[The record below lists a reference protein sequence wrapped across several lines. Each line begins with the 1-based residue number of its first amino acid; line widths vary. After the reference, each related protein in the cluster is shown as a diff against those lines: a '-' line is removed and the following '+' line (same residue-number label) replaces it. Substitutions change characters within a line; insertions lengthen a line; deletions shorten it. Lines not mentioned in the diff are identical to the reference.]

1 MPRLACAG
9 GQAPHSRPELIDTT
23 GEERRGAVSF
33 LRILEMLG
41 VAVFAISGALAAG
54 RKSLDLVGVI
64 VTATVTAIGGGTLR
78 DVLLDRHP
86 VFWIGDTTYLWVIF
100 AAALLTVVYSRRW
113 SPPERSLA
121 FADALGLA
129 LFTIS
134 GAQVAQSAG
143 LGGVVVVIMGALTGV
158 AGGVIR
164 DVLTAEIPM
173 ILRRGPIYATA
184 CVVGVSLYLLLEMVL
199 PRNVAALAG
208 MASIAALRL
217 AAILWN
223 LTIPVFTLG
232 DRRDQVG

>member
-1 MPRLACAG
+1 
-9 GQAPHSRPELIDTT
+9 
-23 GEERRGAVSF
+23 VSF

-54 RKSLDLVGVI
+54 RKSLDLVGVV

-78 DVLLDRHP
+78 DLLLDRHP
-86 VFWIGDTTYLWVIF
+86 VFWIADTANLWVIF
-100 AAALLTVVYSRRW
+100 GAALGTVLYSRRW

-121 FADALGLA
+121 VADALGLA

-134 GAQVAQSAG
+134 GAQIAQGAG
-143 LGGVVVVIMGALTGV
+143 LGGVVVVIMGTLTGV

-173 ILRRGPIYATA
+173 IMRRGPIYATA
-184 CVVGVSLYLLLEMVL
+184 CIVGVSLYLVLGMAL

-208 MASIAALRL
+208 MAAIAGLRL
-217 AAILWN
+217 AAILWK

-232 DRRDQVG
+232 DGRDRAG

>member
-1 MPRLACAG
+1 M
-9 GQAPHSRPELIDTT
+9 
-23 GEERRGAVSF
+23 SF

-54 RKSLDLVGVI
+54 RKSLDLVGVV

-78 DVLLDRHP
+78 DLLLDRHP
-86 VFWIGDTTYLWVIF
+86 VFWIADTANLWVIF
-100 AAALLTVVYSRRW
+100 GAALGTVLYSRRW

-121 FADALGLA
+121 VADALGLA

-134 GAQVAQSAG
+134 GAQIAQGAG
-143 LGGVVVVIMGALTGV
+143 LGGVVVVIMGTLTGV

-173 ILRRGPIYATA
+173 IMRRGPIYATA
-184 CVVGVSLYLLLEMVL
+184 CIVGVSLYLVLGMAL

-208 MASIAALRL
+208 MAAIAGLRL
-217 AAILWN
+217 AAILWK

-232 DRRDQVG
+232 DGRDRAG

>member
-1 MPRLACAG
+1 M
-9 GQAPHSRPELIDTT
+9 
-23 GEERRGAVSF
+23 SF

-54 RKSLDLVGVI
+54 RKSLDLVGVVI
-64 VTATVTAIGGGTLR
+64 TATVTAIGGGTLR
-78 DVLLDRHP
+78 DVLLDRQP
-86 VFWIGDTTYLWVIF
+86 VFWIGDTTHLWVIF
-100 AAALLTVVYSRRW
+100 AAALCTVVYSRRW

-121 FADALGLA
+121 VADALGLA

-134 GAQVAQSAG
+134 GAQIAQSAG
-143 LGGVVVVIMGALTGV
+143 LGGVVVVIMGTLTGV

-173 ILRRGPIYATA
+173 IMRPGPIYATA
-184 CVVGVSLYLLLEMVL
+184 CVVGVSLYLLLEMAL

-217 AAILWN
+217 AAILWK

-232 DRRDQVG
+232 DRRDRA

>member
-1 MPRLACAG
+1 MLRFL
-9 GQAPHSRPELIDTT
+9 EL
-23 GEERRGAVSF
+23 V
-33 LRILEMLG
+33 G

-64 VTATVTAIGGGTLR
+64 VIATVTAIGGGTLR
-78 DVLLDRHP
+78 DLLLDRQP
-86 VFWIGDTTYLWVIF
+86 FWISDPVHLYVIF

-121 FADALGLA
+121 VADALGLA

-143 LGGVVVVIMGALTGV
+143 LDGVVVVIMGTLTGV

-173 ILRRGPIYATA
+173 IMRPGPIYATA

-208 MASIAALRL
+208 MAAIATLRL
-217 AAILWN
+217 AAILWK
-223 LTIPVFTLG
+223 LTVPVFTLG
-232 DRRDQVG
+232 DRRDGARS

>member
-1 MPRLACAG
+1 
-9 GQAPHSRPELIDTT
+9 
-23 GEERRGAVSF
+23 VSF

-54 RKSLDLVGVI
+54 RKSLDLIGVI
-64 VTATVTAIGGGTLR
+64 VTATVTAIGGGTIR
-78 DVLLDRHP
+78 DVLLERHP

-100 AAALLTVVYSRRW
+100 AAALGTVIYSRRW
-113 SPPERSLA
+113 PPPERSLA
-121 FADALGLA
+121 VADAVGLA

-134 GAQVAQSAG
+134 GAQVAEAAHAA
-143 LGGVVVVIMGALTGV
+143 GVVVVIMGTLTGV

-173 ILRRGPIYATA
+173 IMRRGPIYATA
-184 CVVGVSLYLLLEMVL
+184 CIAGVAVYLLLEAVL
-199 PRNVAALAG
+199 PRDVAAVVG
-208 MASIAALRL
+208 MATIAALRL

-232 DRRDQVG
+232 DPRSGRPRD

>member
-1 MPRLACAG
+1 M
-9 GQAPHSRPELIDTT
+9 
-23 GEERRGAVSF
+23 SF

-54 RKSLDLVGVI
+54 RKSLDLVGVVI
-64 VTATVTAIGGGTLR
+64 TATVTAIGGGTLR

-86 VFWIGDTTYLWVIF
+86 VFWIGDTAYLWVIF

-113 SPPERSLA
+113 RPPERSLA
-121 FADALGLA
+121 VADAVGLA

-173 ILRRGPIYATA
+173 IMRRGPIYATA
-184 CVVGVSLYLLLEMVL
+184 CIVGASLYLLLEMVL
-199 PRNVAALAG
+199 PRNVAAVAG

-223 LTIPVFTLG
+223 LTIPVFTLAE
-232 DRRDQVG
+232 RRDRD